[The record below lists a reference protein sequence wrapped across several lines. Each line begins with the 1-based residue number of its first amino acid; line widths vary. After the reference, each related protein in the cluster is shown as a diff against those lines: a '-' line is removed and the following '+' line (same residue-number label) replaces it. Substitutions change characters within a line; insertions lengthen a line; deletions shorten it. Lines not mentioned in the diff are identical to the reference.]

1 MDYKNRGKIMNA
13 VEINNLSFRY
23 DNSRDEILKDINF
36 FIKEGETVEIRGKSG
51 SGKSTLVNAICGL
64 IPSLYSGHL
73 TGEIF
78 IFGKNIKEMA
88 LSEMVSNVGVIFQNP
103 STQLFSPTIEDELA
117 FGPENVCISREE
129 IGRRIDNILKIIG
142 MEQYRYENP
151 NNLSGGQQQL
161 IAIASVLIL
170 EPKIIICDEIMSWID
185 DEKKAIIINLLKDL
199 KNKGK
204 TLIIADHDSENIEII
219 DRTVYIGE

>member
-23 DNSRDEILKDINF
+23 ENSKYEILKDISF
-36 FIKEGETVEIRGKSG
+36 FIKEGEAVEIKGKSG
-51 SGKSTLVNAICGL
+51 SGKSTLVNVICGL

-73 TGEIF
+73 AGEIF
-78 IFGKNIKEMA
+78 IFGKSIKEMA
-88 LSEMVSNVGVIFQNP
+88 LSEMVSNVGIIFQNP

-117 FGPENVCISREE
+117 FGPENMCINREE

-161 IAIASVLIL
+161 IAIASVLML
-170 EPKIIICDEIMSWID
+170 DPKIVICDEIMSWID
-185 DEKKAIIINLLKDL
+185 DEKKATIINLLKEI

-204 TLIIADHDSENIEII
+204 TLIIADHAENIEII